1 MQQKYSVNISLDFE
15 ASVLVLFTLCE
26 DNLIN
31 ITMMP
36 SLLVTFQNSVFKLY
50 SFMSYKVYNN
60 KQMVNGRFLYFFKV
74 CKKLN

>member
-36 SLLVTFQNSVFKLY
+36 SLLVTFQNSVFKNFILLCLIK
-50 SFMSYKVYNN
+50 FTIIN
-60 KQMVNGRFLYFFKV
+60 KWSMGDFYIFLKFAK
-74 CKKLN
+74 N